1 MKKLLSI
8 LAIVSCLTACA
19 EGRKPSA
26 GKEPAPQPVKE
37 YGIEVVQTYPHD
49 VHAYTQGLFFHD
61 GLLYESTGQYGEST
75 LRRYTDFKKGQ
86 TDRVIGYGKNDFM
99 EGSVIFKD
107 KLYLL
112 TWTNAKVLVYD
123 AASLELQ
130 ETLPYRRQGWGLT
143 TDGQQLIAS
152 DGSSKLYFMDGKLNV
167 LRSGV
172 VRKSKTPVAFL
183 NELEYIDGKIWA
195 NVYTTDEIVIINP
208 ETLQVEASIDCTN
221 LLDKTLRTPDTDVL
235 NGIAY
240 NPSDKKL
247 YLTGKNWPLL
257 FEVKLVAR

>member
-1 MKKLLSI
+1 MRKLLFI
-8 LAIVSCLTACA
+8 LAIASCLSACA
-19 EGRKPSA
+19 EGRRSEA
-26 GKEPAPQPVKE
+26 GKKTGPQPVKK
-37 YGIEVVQTYPHD
+37 YGVEVVNTYNHD
-49 VHAYTQGLFFHD
+49 VHAYTQGLFFHN

-75 LRRYTDFKKGQ
+75 LRRYSDFRTGRTDK
-86 TDRVIGYGKNDFM
+86 VIAYGKNDFM

-123 AASLELQ
+123 AASLELL

-152 DGSSKLYFMDGKLNV
+152 DGSSKLYFMDEKLNV

-172 VRKSKTPVAFL
+172 VRKSKTPVAYL

-195 NVYTTDEIVIINP
+195 NVYTTDEIVVIDP
-208 ETLQVEASIDCTN
+208 ETLQVEASIDCKG
-221 LLDKTLRTPDTDVL
+221 LLKDDLRTPDTDVL

-240 NPSDKKL
+240 HPSDKKL